1 MLQLV
6 FNNLMCNMSDLLQ
19 LWKMSKACWK
29 RIWAL
34 CSCYS
39 NFEGL
44 LKHTDPIFVRSNV
57 ISIMLKQ
64 TVSLKLF
71 QRGHV
76 FVFIPTYEC
85 FSFFQLGVSLFQT
98 CRFRSNFL
106 LLLSV
111 PIALVTTLATRMK
124 MGMPMQGTAQND
136 AVFLIQSAVYFKL
149 RFLKWKFRKEF
160 CRKLLLGK

>member
-124 MGMPMQGTAQND
+124 MGMPMQGIAIHRFHYSKWCC
-136 AVFLIQSAVYFKL
+136 VFNSVSSLFQTSFPEMKVS
-149 RFLKWKFRKEF
+149 
-160 CRKLLLGK
+160 